1 MRERGS
7 RCRALR
13 RCRSGL
19 WGWDQNRR
27 LSKRP
32 SKLTAWPQWA
42 LGLWGAAAVESTVQA
57 GEPVERGCFLQIKEM
72 GASRTAF
79 LFGRQDAAA
88 CPTAEGQEAEELAP
102 CRAQCGCAALGRGAC
117 QAPPVSQATK
127 GLHPDPPQTRGGH
140 TGHTGN
146 NVLPKL

>member
-1 MRERGS
+1 M
-7 RCRALR
+7 
-13 RCRSGL
+13 SGF
-19 WGWDQNRR
+19 
-27 LSKRP
+27 
-32 SKLTAWPQWA
+32 
-42 LGLWGAAAVESTVQA
+42 AAVSEWTVGLGPEPA
-57 GEPVERGCFLQIKEM
+57 AKHETIEVARMATMGVGTLGGSCGGEHSASG
-72 GASRTAF
+72 GACRTRVLPTDKGDGGFPTTF
-79 LFGRQDAAA
+79 LFGRRDAAA

-146 NVLPKL
+146 DVLPKL